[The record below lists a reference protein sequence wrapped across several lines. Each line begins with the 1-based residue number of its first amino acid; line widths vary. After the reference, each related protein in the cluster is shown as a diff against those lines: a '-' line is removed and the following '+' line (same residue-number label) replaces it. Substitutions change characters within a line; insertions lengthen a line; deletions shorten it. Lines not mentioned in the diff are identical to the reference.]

1 MEFVSTKK
9 KNLLMLFMKMF
20 LIAKIL
26 QNAHIPSEV
35 KHGYVIVGQV
45 AGILISGLWTFN
57 SKK

>member
-45 AGILISGLWTFN
+45 AGILISGL
-57 SKK
+57 